1 MKGKRKR
8 LLPMAICSCRI
19 VDVPP
24 VGKEEMVR
32 ILRHKLAAFYP
43 GSPDELYFDFVK
55 EGEQALLFFSPR
67 SRIDAI
73 REKEGALPLYST
85 WHALTGIAVKNG
97 AYAVPAEGKYDL
109 YVYRDGRMG
118 ESRVVDVIPPEM
130 EAEILSSDSPVS
142 RNYGPL
148 FQKKKRKNYF
158 LPNLL
163 LIGLIVFLPQLAFLR
178 QIAMDEAYLSS
189 LKEEIADLT
198 VENAQA
204 SASQEEL
211 NSLYEQYEDLE
222 ENRPLD
228 ITLFLTELSAALG
241 RDVEIESLVLKKGA
255 FQMNGV
261 GINPLGKMER
271 FQESDYFG
279 NVVPYQVKAI
289 EGSSRETFSLSGV
302 FQDE

>member
-1 MKGKRKR
+1 MKGKKTR
-8 LLPMAICSCRI
+8 LLPLALCSCRV

-24 VGKEEMVR
+24 VGKEEMAR

-43 GSPDELYFDFVK
+43 GSPDDLYFDFVK

-67 SRIDAI
+67 TRIDSI
-73 REKEGALPLYST
+73 REMEGVLPLYST
-85 WHALTGIAVKNG
+85 WHTLSGISRKDG
-97 AYAVPAEGKYDL
+97 PYAVPSGGKYDL
-109 YVYRDGRMG
+109 YIYNDNKLV
-118 ESRVVDVIPPEM
+118 ETRVVDTIPPEL
-130 EAEILSSDSPVS
+130 EAEVLSPNIAVS
-142 RNYGPL
+142 RMYGPL
-148 FQKKKRKNYF
+148 FQNKKRRNYF

-163 LIGLIVFLPQLAFLR
+163 LVGLILFLPQLAFFR
-178 QIAMDEAYLSS
+178 QIKMDDSYITS
-189 LKEEIADLT
+189 LKREIADLT

-211 NSLYEQYEDLE
+211 NSLYEEYEDLR

-228 ITLFLTELSAALG
+228 ITLFLSELSAALG
-241 RDVEIESLVLKKGA
+241 RDVEIESLVLKNGA

-271 FQESDYFG
+271 FQDNVHFG

-289 EGSSRETFSLSGV
+289 ESSSRETFSLSGV
-302 FQDE
+302 FQGE